1 MNRRNLIKSILASGL
16 AIPLLGGSKP
26 FEINSYKAI
35 SPSAL
40 RLKFGELDIYIFSDG
55 ANVLKEP
62 YPLIAP
68 RQTEAEFNKAKKEVY
83 LDQQPIA
90 FSLNI
95 LLIKKGNQY
104 ILFDTGNGLG
114 KNENV
119 GRLIEQMQASNI
131 EPHLVT
137 DIILTHAHGDHINGI
152 LLPDG
157 NFAFKNAK
165 YYIGKKEFDFWMKGE
180 NQSTKKILNLIQTN
194 LTFIQ
199 QNDILFDMIKVVETA
214 GHTPGHLAFEITQS
228 GKNLKL
234 KHIADVVHSPILVRY
249 PEYGIKYDNDF
260 EMAVKTRKAVL
271 EEAYQQRQLLFT
283 MHLPWPGIGYIDKKD
298 QRYQWIPLAFASNLP
313 QIEL

>member
-1 MNRRNLIKSILASGL
+1 MNRRNLIKSILASSL
-16 AIPLLGGSKP
+16 AIPLLGASKSLDTK
-26 FEINSYKAI
+26 NTKAI
-35 SPSAL
+35 TPNAL
-40 RLKFGELDIYIFSDG
+40 QLKFGNLDLYIFSDG

-68 RQTEAEFNKAKKEVY
+68 KQTEEEFKKAQKECF
-83 LDQQPIA
+83 LDQQPMA

-131 EPHLVT
+131 QTSQITAVV
-137 DIILTHAHGDHINGI
+137 LTHAHGDHINGI

-157 NFAFKNAK
+157 NLAFKNAR
-165 YYIGKKEFDFWMKGE
+165 YYVSKKEFDFWMNGS
-180 NQSTKKILNLIQTN
+180 NQTTKNIFNQIQTN
-194 LTFIQ
+194 LTFIKE
-199 QNDILFDMIKVVETA
+199 NDVIFDLIKVIETP
-214 GHTPGHLAFEITQS
+214 GHTPGHLAFEITQN
-228 GKNLKL
+228 GKTI

-260 EMAVKTRKAVL
+260 ELALKTRNIVL
-271 EEAYQQRQLLFT
+271 QQAYLHKQLLFT

-298 QRYQWIPLAFASNLP
+298 NRYQWIPLAFASNLK